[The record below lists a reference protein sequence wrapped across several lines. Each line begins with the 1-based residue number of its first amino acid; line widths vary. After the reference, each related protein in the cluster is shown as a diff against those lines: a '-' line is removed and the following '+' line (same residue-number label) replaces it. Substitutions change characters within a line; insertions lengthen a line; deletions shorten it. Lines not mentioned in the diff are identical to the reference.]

1 MRENFRVIYFS
12 GTTALSVQGY
22 RNSER
27 LPVCVRVYV
36 CMSATFV
43 ARLVA
48 IKDEDGD
55 TCLVVFG

>member
-12 GTTALSVQGY
+12 GTTAMSVQAIEIASGCLCVY
-22 RNSER
+22 
-27 LPVCVRVYV
+27 VCV